1 MDQLGLSWN
10 REGLALENE
19 IAEESPLPLNL
30 SITDYRPE
38 QEGASELT
46 QWMADF
52 GLLGDRP
59 GNELLKNSVSE
70 QLFTLLLNTG
80 NPISLDDAHEQFGG
94 QKARLGRILE
104 RFRACGLVER
114 IPRTDRLGSALWSAM
129 VTQHQRRGEDWL
141 LKKGGFM
148 RLIPEKNHNALLQP
162 LSKGKLTIEMVQNSM
177 QNIRARIKCFCSIFS
192 ADGYRWVTD
201 SSVLQLMIQ
210 NRTSLPTRPIVTK
223 NPTSRHDDEEV
234 LTTGDER

>member
-19 IAEESPLPLNL
+19 IAEESPLSLNL

-80 NPISLDDAHEQFGG
+80 SPISLDAAHEQV
-94 QKARLGRILE
+94 AWDVR
-104 RFRACGLVER
+104 
-114 IPRTDRLGSALWSAM
+114 PALYHPA
-129 VTQHQRRGEDWL
+129 
-141 LKKGGFM
+141 
-148 RLIPEKNHNALLQP
+148 P
-162 LSKGKLTIEMVQNSM
+162 
-177 QNIRARIKCFCSIFS
+177 
-192 ADGYRWVTD
+192 
-201 SSVLQLMIQ
+201 
-210 NRTSLPTRPIVTK
+210 PIVVH
-223 NPTSRHDDEEV
+223 PLRRHRGRH
-234 LTTGDER
+234 LL